1 MPEYILHGLGTKVLK
16 AELVAA
22 FAGKELHRPAFIWG
36 LTNKT
41 PRFLALSPSGKVCA
55 TAVYCASR
63 QPFCS
68 TWAGKGAAL
77 ASDCQAVASTSIFTQ
92 STVAALLAHVRAMHI
107 IRRVVYTL
115 TAPM

>member
-1 MPEYILHGLGTKVLK
+1 MGTKVLK

-55 TAVYCASR
+55 TAVYCAFL

-68 TWAGKGAAL
+68 TWAGMVLLSPPIAKPSRAPL
-77 ASDCQAVASTSIFTQ
+77 FFIQ
-92 STVAALLAHVRAMHI
+92 STVAALSAHVGLC
-107 IRRVVYTL
+107 TL
-115 TAPM
+115 SGE